1 MKKREK
7 KYGIDYYEK
16 FEDFNISIDVNGNWL
31 EEKLIFRFRRN
42 GKEVVL
48 YINDI
53 DINNKNIDV
62 AIADYEKGEV
72 EDYSLILFNE
82 EKIC

>member
-72 EDYSLILFNE
+72 EDYGLILFNKE
-82 EKIC
+82 EIC